1 MISDDNLSLNLYIMP
16 TVYHIVIILD
26 DKISERTKEL
36 TNILFRKVRES
47 VLKDF
52 WLVLSQFP
60 D

>member
-52 WLVLSQFP
+52 
-60 D
+60 